1 MKFMMMHK
9 TNAFH
14 ENGGK
19 PSMELIGKV
28 GAMVGDAI
36 RSGRL
41 LAGDGLG
48 PSSQGVRL
56 KFEGGKRTVT
66 PGPFKGGN
74 ELIAGFA
81 VMRVRS
87 LDEAIDWASRFA
99 AVVGDVEIDV
109 RPANEPWDIGLGE
122 KPAGLTTRRYIAM
135 HKASAKT
142 EAGAPATAAEMESM
156 GKLVDEMTKAGV
168 LLSTGSLEPSS
179 RALRLRNFGGKQTV
193 VDGPF
198 AESKELVGGFAIL
211 ELDSREDAVDFAR
224 RYADVLGEIELDI
237 RPVAG
242 LRSFGK

>member
-9 TNAFH
+9 TDAYY
-14 ENGGK
+14 EKGGK
-19 PSMELIGKV
+19 PSKELIAGVGK
-28 GAMVGDAI
+28 MVGDAA

-48 PSSQGVRL
+48 PSAQGVRL
-56 KFEGGKRTVT
+56 KFTGGKRSVIH
-66 PGPFKGGN
+66 GPLTGGN
-74 ELIAGFA
+74 ELVAGFA

-99 AVVGDVEIDV
+99 AVVGDAEIDV
-109 RPANEPWDIGLGE
+109 RPANEPWDIGLGQ

-135 HKASAKT
+135 HKADARF
-142 EAGAPATAAEMESM
+142 EAGAPSTKAEMEAM
-156 GKLVDEMTKAGV
+156 DKLIGEMTKAGV
-168 LLSTGSLEPSS
+168 LLATASLEPSS
-179 RALRLRNFGGKQTV
+179 RAVRLRNFGGRGTL

-211 ELDSREDAVDFAR
+211 ELDSRQEAIDWAR
-224 RYADVLGEIELDI
+224 RYVDVLGEVELDI

-242 LRSFGK
+242 YGTFGQ